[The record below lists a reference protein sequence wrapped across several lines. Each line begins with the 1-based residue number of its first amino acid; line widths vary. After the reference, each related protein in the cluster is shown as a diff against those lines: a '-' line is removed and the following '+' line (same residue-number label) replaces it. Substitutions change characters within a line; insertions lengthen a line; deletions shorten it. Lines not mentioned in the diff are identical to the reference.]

1 MLKFLRVALFVILAY
16 LGIQIALS
24 VLGGVVDAVFGLI
37 VPGALLVGVVYLMLR
52 LAGRIP
58 SRGVR

>member
-37 VPGALLVGVVYLMLR
+37 VPGALLAGVVYLMLR
-52 LAGRIP
+52 LAGRVP